1 MPAAIETNQK
11 TEKRGDGP
19 VTAAPSNCPADAT
32 GGSGDDGAPFE
43 EASKVACQFHRCA
56 IALLR
61 LFGQALVA
69 PKRCFQTPL
78 RARASRPERLHE
90 NFANELALRRFAWV
104 FGGGLLVALA
114 FPQVLFA
121 ATISSFTGFAA
132 GVVAT
137 MALFAR
143 DPLWVAYLTRWDVAA
158 ALYAASLFTGFF
170 VDIDAV
176 QLFLIEQRAGG
187 Y

>member
-1 MPAAIETNQK
+1 M
-11 TEKRGDGP
+11 RGLE
-19 VTAAPSNCPADAT
+19 
-32 GGSGDDGAPFE
+32 DD
-43 EASKVACQFHRCA
+43 Q
-56 IALLR
+56 
-61 LFGQALVA
+61 
-69 PKRCFQTPL
+69 
-78 RARASRPERLHE
+78 LHE
-90 NFANELALRRFAWV
+90 NFANELALRHFAWV
-104 FGGGLLVALA
+104 FGGSLLVALA

-137 MALFAR
+137 LALFAR
-143 DPLWVAYLTRWDVAA
+143 DPLWVGHLTRWDVAA